1 MSSAGSTKTSTGS
14 ATVKLPENRGLYYGG
29 AWHVPSH
36 EPVELF
42 SPGSGRSLGTIAMAD
57 ASDAEAAIA
66 AARAA
71 FSDWRDVHPLERAR
85 LLREIASVIRD
96 HAEEFAM
103 IDAEDCGNPARAM
116 VADSHASAAQFE
128 FFAGLVTEMKGTS
141 IPMGANVLN
150 TSVREPMGVI
160 ARIIAFNHPFM
171 FCAGKSAAPLAAGNT
186 VIIKPPEQA
195 PLSALRFAEL
205 IEGILP
211 PGALN
216 ILPGGAEAGQTLAS
230 HPDVAKVGV
239 IGSVGT
245 GRAVLSGAAGTI
257 KPALLELGGKNA
269 LIAFGDADPDTVA
282 SALIDGMNF
291 TWCGQSCGSTS
302 RAFLH
307 ESIHD
312 AVLQRLVKKA
322 STFKPGDPTSHDTM
336 MGALISKAQHRK
348 VLDYI
353 EIGKNEGANLLY
365 GGKIPDDPSLSNGFF
380 VEPTIFSG
388 VTMDMRI
395 AREEIFGPVLSVL
408 KWSDATAMLKEVNGV
423 EYGLTCSIWTDNLH
437 HALNTANA
445 VETGYVWINEVGK
458 HFLGAPFGGYKQSGM
473 GREECLQELLEF
485 TREKNIHIR
494 LNRHA

>member
-1 MSSAGSTKTSTGS
+1 MSSAGNTKTSTGS

-85 LLREIASVIRD
+85 LLREIAAVIRD

-103 IDAEDCGNPARAM
+103 IDAEDCGNPVRAM

-128 FFAGLVTEMKGTS
+128 FFAGLVTEMKGAS

-160 ARIIAFNHPFM
+160 ARIVAFNHPFM

-216 ILPGGAEAGQTLAS
+216 ILPGGAEAGQMLAS

-245 GRAVLSGAAGTI
+245 GRAVLSAAAGTI

-312 AVLQRLVKKA
+312 AVLERLAKKA

-353 EIGKNEGANLLY
+353 EIGKSEGANLLY
-365 GGKIPDDPSLSNGFF
+365 GGKIPDDSSLSNGFF

-437 HALNTANA
+437 HALNAANA